1 MIRFFAGH
9 PTGANLLMLAFL
21 IAGSL
26 SLPHILKETQPDFAP
41 KEVEIRIPYPR
52 ATA

>member
-1 MIRFFAGH
+1 MIRFFADH

-21 IAGSL
+21 LAGAL

-41 KEVEIRIPYPR
+41 KEVEIRIPYPG